1 MRYRLFAT
9 FVAASLLG
17 ASLTQAAT
25 LAPEQRFKT
34 LGNFSAKKTGR
45 PARDISG
52 LACMPTCDGA
62 DHTAHSRPGWARH
75 CAHGS
80 TGGGSTHGS
89 AQPGSDGVCTR
100 FVGQGVTVGLVV
112 FRHENLRLVNS
123 DFIVRSESG
132 PAGRPMENMP
142 VGRCPHGTP
151 AQRVAFGH
159 HPAPLAERVNSLSY

>member
-1 MRYRLFAT
+1 MGRVQRL
-9 FVAASLLG
+9 S
-17 ASLTQAAT
+17 
-25 LAPEQRFKT
+25 
-34 LGNFSAKKTGR
+34 
-45 PARDISG
+45 SG
-52 LACMPTCDGA
+52 LACKPTCDGA